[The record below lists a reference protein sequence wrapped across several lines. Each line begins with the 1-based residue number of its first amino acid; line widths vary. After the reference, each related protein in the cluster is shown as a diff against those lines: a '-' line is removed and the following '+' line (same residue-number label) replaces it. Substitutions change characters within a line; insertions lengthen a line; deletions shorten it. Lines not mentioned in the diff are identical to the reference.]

1 MWFDDTAQIP
11 EIAIRGG
18 TSVFVMPIGARIE
31 VPQAILLEPVE
42 KSFITIEQVRQIGAK
57 LRLKQTEDRF
67 IIVRPADKL
76 TLDAA
81 NAFLKNLEE
90 PGDKVHYILITEQP
104 SQLLPTILS
113 RSMIYFLRDK
123 QGFSTEIQAKEEQKQ
138 LVKKLIAGK
147 PADLVEI
154 AEKVAKKKPA
164 RAAAMGTLG
173 LAIEMLQKS
182 YFITGKEVFVKKIPK
197 FLTAYDNISKNGHV
211 KLQIVANL
219 C

>member
-154 AEKVAKKKPA
+154 AEKLAKKKPA

>member
-1 MWFDDTAQIP
+1 MWFDSAAQIP

-18 TSVFVMPIGARIE
+18 TSIFVMPIGARIE

-164 RAAAMGTLG
+164 RAAAMDTLG